1 MSRQSELYDRVAHEA
16 SAQVIRRYSTSF
28 GLATRLLGAGVRER
42 VEDVYALVRV
52 ADEIVDGVAE
62 EAHLDR
68 AAVEESLDAFEAETE
83 RALASG
89 YSANLVI
96 HAFVRTARATG
107 FGTELTAPF
116 FASMRADLRE
126 TVHTPESFESYV
138 YGSAEVVGLMC
149 LHVFLAAPDAGL
161 VSPAARERLVAGARR
176 LGSAFQ
182 KVNFLRDL
190 AADVDGLGRSYFPG
204 VDPRAFSETDKAALL
219 ADLDDDLAAAGAILP
234 ELPRSSRRAVLLA
247 HSLFAALADRIRATP
262 AEELLRARVSV
273 PTATKAALAA
283 RAAVSTLGPRL
294 GTGPARASRSAS
306 GPHRAVVIGGGI
318 GGLASAGLLARDGW
332 DVTLIEQREVV
343 GGRAGSWERD
353 GFRFDTGP
361 SWYLMP
367 EVFDHFF
374 RLMGTSA
381 AERLDLKRLDPGYR
395 VYSQGIEEPIDV
407 LADLESNL
415 ALFES
420 IEPGAGA
427 RMRVYLESARDTY
440 EVAKR
445 RFLYTSFASFLP
457 LLRRDVLSRTG
468 RLGRLLLT
476 PLDTFAATAVT
487 DNRLRQILGY
497 PAVFLGSS
505 PFAAPSMYH
514 LMSHLDL
521 ADGVLYPM
529 GGFTRL
535 IAAVAE
541 VAEEAG
547 VTVRTSS
554 PATRILT
561 ARAPRGSR
569 RGAEVVG
576 VEYEGPEG
584 TRRLPAELVVNA
596 SDLFTTE
603 QSLLPDE
610 LRSYPPEYWENR
622 EPGPSAV
629 LVLLGVRGALP
640 QLEHHTLL
648 FTSDWRENF
657 GRIFGEN
664 PSVPDPASIYVCR
677 PSATD
682 PGVAPEGHENLFV
695 LVPIPADTSIGHG
708 GIDGAGDAQVEAI
721 ADAAIRQIATWTG
734 AEDLAERIVVR
745 RTIGPADF
753 ESDLGAWR
761 GSMLGPAHILSQSA
775 FFRSGNAS
783 AHVDGLLFAGS
794 STIPGIG
801 LPMCVISAE
810 VMLKRVRGDVSTEP
824 LPVREAPSA
833 PVAPSVAPEREPEL
847 EPVPESVAAVAGE

>member
-28 GLATRLLGAGVRER
+28 GLATRLLGPGVRER

-62 EAHLDR
+62 EARLDR
-68 AAVEESLDAFEAETE
+68 AAVEEALDSFEAETE

-96 HAFVRTARATG
+96 HAFATTARATG
-107 FGTELTAPF
+107 IGTELTAPF

-126 TVHTPESFESYV
+126 TEHTAESFEAYV

-149 LHVFLAAPDAGL
+149 LQVFLAAPDAGL
-161 VSPAARERLVAGARR
+161 VPDAQRERLVAGARR

-204 VDPRAFSETDKAALL
+204 IDPRNFSEQDKAILL
-219 ADLDDDLAAAGAILP
+219 ADLDADLDAAGAIVP
-234 ELPRSSRRAVLLA
+234 ELPRSSRRAVRLA
-247 HSLFAALADRIRATP
+247 HSLFQALADRIRDTP

-273 PTATKAALAA
+273 PTATKAALAV
-283 RAAVSTLGPRL
+283 RAATSTLAPRL
-294 GTGPARASRSAS
+294 GQGPARAARSQT

-318 GGLASAGLLARDGW
+318 GGLASAALLARDGF
-332 DVTLIEQREVV
+332 DVTLLEAKDVV
-343 GGRAGSWERD
+343 GGRAGSWEKD

-381 AERLDLKRLDPGYR
+381 AERLDLVTLDPGYR
-395 VYSQGIEEPIDV
+395 VYSEGIDEPIDV

-420 IEPGAGA
+420 IEPGAGE
-427 RMRVYLESARDTY
+427 RLRSYLDSARDTY

-445 RFLYTSFASFLP
+445 RFLYTSFSSFLP
-457 LLRRDVLSRTG
+457 LLRRDVLSRTST
-468 RLGRLLLT
+468 LGRLLLT
-476 PLDTFAATAVT
+476 PLDTLAGKTVT

-505 PFAAPSMYH
+505 PFTAPSMYH

-529 GGFTRL
+529 GGITTL
-535 IAAVAE
+535 IDAVRD

-547 VTVRTSS
+547 VRIRTSS

-576 VEYEGPEG
+576 VEFEGPEG
-584 TRRLPAELVVNA
+584 TERVAADLVVNA

-610 LRSYPPEYWENR
+610 LRTYPPSYWENR

-629 LVLLGVRGALP
+629 LVLLGVRGELP

-648 FTSDWRENF
+648 FTEDWRDNF
-657 GRIFGEN
+657 ERIFGEN

-682 PGVAPEGHENLFV
+682 PSVAPDGHENLFV

-708 GIDGAGDAQVEAI
+708 GVDGAGDHRVEAI
-721 ADAAIRQIATWTG
+721 ADAVIEQIATWTG
-734 AEDLAERIVVR
+734 ATDLAERIVVR

-761 GSMLGPAHILSQSA
+761 GSMLGPSHVLAQSA
-775 FFRSGNAS
+775 FFRAGNIS
-783 AHVDGLLFAGS
+783 RHVDGLLFAGS

-801 LPMCVISAE
+801 LPMCLISAE

-824 LPVREAPSA
+824 LPVRLAPSA
-833 PVAPSVAPEREPEL
+833 PVAPVVAQAPPA
-847 EPVPESVAAVAGE
+847 ESLAVAGE

>member
-28 GLATRLLGAGVRER
+28 GLATRLLGHGVRER

-62 EAHLDR
+62 EARLDR
-68 AAVEESLDAFEAETE
+68 AAVEEALDAFEAETE
-83 RALASG
+83 RALGTG
-89 YSANLVI
+89 YSSNLVV
-96 HAFVRTARATG
+96 HAFARTARATG
-107 FGTELTAPF
+107 FGSELTRPF

-126 TVHTPESFESYV
+126 TEHTPESFEAYV

-161 VSPAARERLVAGARR
+161 VSEAQRARLVAGARR

-204 VDPRAFSETDKAALL
+204 VDPRAFSERDKAALL
-219 ADLDDDLAAAGAILP
+219 ADLDADLAEAGAIVP
-234 ELPRSSRRAVLLA
+234 ELPRSSRRAVRLA
-247 HSLFAALADRIRATP
+247 HSLFAALADRIRETP

-273 PTATKAALAA
+273 PTAQKAALAA
-283 RAAVSTLGPRL
+283 RAAVSTIGPRL
-294 GTGPARASRSAS
+294 GPGAARASRSAA

-318 GGLASAGLLARDGW
+318 GGLASAALLARDGW
-332 DVTLIEQREVV
+332 DVTLLERREVV

-381 AERLDLKRLDPGYR
+381 AERLDLVTLDPGYR
-395 VYSQGIEEPIDV
+395 VYSEGVDEPIDV

-420 IEPGAGA
+420 IEPGAGE
-427 RMRVYLESARDTY
+427 RMRAYLESARDTY

-468 RLGRLLLT
+468 TLGRLLLT
-476 PLDTFAATAVT
+476 PLDTFAGTAVT

-505 PFAAPSMYH
+505 PYTAPSMYH

-529 GGFTRL
+529 GGITTL
-535 IAAVAE
+535 IDAVKD

-547 VTVRTSS
+547 VRIRTSS

-561 ARAPRGSR
+561 TRAPRGSR

-576 VEYEGPEG
+576 VELEGPEG
-584 TRRLPAELVVNA
+584 AERISADLVVNA

-610 LRSYPPEYWENR
+610 LRTYPPAYWENR

-629 LVLLGVRGALP
+629 LVLLGVRGELP

-648 FTSDWRENF
+648 FTQDWHDNF
-657 GRIFGEN
+657 DRIFGEN

-682 PGVAPEGHENLFV
+682 PSVAPEGHENLFV

-708 GIDGAGDAQVEAI
+708 GVDGAGDARVEAI
-721 ADAAIRQIATWTG
+721 ADAVIEQIATWTG
-734 AEDLAERIVVR
+734 ADDLAERIVVR

-761 GSMLGPAHILSQSA
+761 GSMLGPSHVLSQSA
-775 FFRSGNAS
+775 FFRAGNVS
-783 AHVDGLLFAGS
+783 KHVDGLLFAGS

-801 LPMCVISAE
+801 LPMCLISAE

-824 LPVREAPSA
+824 LPVRGAPSA
-833 PVAPSVAPEREPEL
+833 PVAPSVDRAPEPARADR
-847 EPVPESVAAVAGE
+847 VAAGE

>member
-1 MSRQSELYDRVAHEA
+1 MTRQSELYDRVAHEA
-16 SAQVIRRYSTSF
+16 SAQVIRSYSTSF
-28 GLATRLLGAGVRER
+28 GLATRLLGRGVRER

-62 EAHLDR
+62 AAELDR
-68 AAVEESLDAFEAETE
+68 AAVEEALDAFEAETD
-83 RALASG
+83 RALDSG
-89 YSANLVI
+89 YSSNLVV
-96 HAFVRTARATG
+96 HAFARTARATG
-107 FGTELTAPF
+107 FGTELTRPF

-126 TVHTPESFESYV
+126 TVHTPESFERYV

-149 LHVFLAAPDAGL
+149 LHVFLAAPDAGH
-161 VSPAARERLVAGARR
+161 VAPAARERLVAGARR

-204 VDPRAFSETDKAALL
+204 VDPRAFSETDKAVLL
-219 ADLDDDLAAAGAILP
+219 ADLDDDLAEAAAIIP
-234 ELPRSSRRAVLLA
+234 ELPRSSRRAVVLA
-247 HSLFAALADRIRATP
+247 HSLFQALADRIRETP

-273 PTATKAALAA
+273 PTATKTALAA
-283 RAAVSTLGPRL
+283 RAAASTLAPRL
-294 GTGPARASRSAS
+294 GRGPARASRSAS

-318 GGLASAGLLARDGW
+318 GGLASAALLARDGW
-332 DVTLIEQREVV
+332 DVTVLEKREVV

-381 AERLDLKRLDPGYR
+381 DERLDLVKLDPGYR
-395 VYSQGIEEPIDV
+395 VYSEGVEEPLDV
-407 LADLESNL
+407 LADLESNI

-420 IEPGAGA
+420 VEPGSGE
-427 RMRVYLESARDTY
+427 RMRAYLESARDTY
-440 EVAKR
+440 EMAKR
-445 RFLYTSFASFLP
+445 RFLYTSFASFVP
-457 LLRRDVLSRTG
+457 LLRKDVLARTAT
-468 RLGRLLLT
+468 LGKLLLT
-476 PLDTFAATAVT
+476 SLDSLAGTAVT
-487 DNRLRQILGY
+487 DTRLRQILGY

-505 PFAAPSMYH
+505 PYDAPSMYH

-535 IAAVAE
+535 IEAVAE
-541 VAEEAG
+541 VGEEAG
-547 VTVRTSS
+547 VTIRTSS

-576 VEYEGPEG
+576 VEFEGPDGVE
-584 TRRLPAELVVNA
+584 RLPAELVVNA

-610 LRSYPPEYWENR
+610 QRTFPPQYWEDRN
-622 EPGPSAV
+622 PGPSAV
-629 LVLLGVRGALP
+629 LILLGVRGELP

-648 FTSDWRENF
+648 FTKDWRDNF

-664 PSVPDPASIYVCR
+664 PSVPDPASLYVCR

-682 PGVAPEGHENLFV
+682 PGVAPDGHENLFV

-708 GIDGAGDAQVEAI
+708 GVDGQGDARVEAI

-734 AEDLAERIVVR
+734 AADLADRIVVR

-753 ESDLGAWR
+753 ETDLGAWR
-761 GSMLGPAHILSQSA
+761 GSMLGPAHVLKQSA
-775 FFRSGNAS
+775 FFRAGNAS

-824 LPVREAPSA
+824 IPVRGAPDA
-833 PVAPSVAPEREPEL
+833 PVAPTVGAEVRD
-847 EPVPESVAAVAGE
+847 AVLAGPAE

>member
-1 MSRQSELYDRVAHEA
+1 MSRQSELYDRVAHES

-28 GLATRLLGAGVRER
+28 GLATRLLAPGVRER

-52 ADEIVDGVAE
+52 ADEIVDGVAA
-62 EAHLDR
+62 EARLDR

-89 YSANLVI
+89 YSSNLVI
-96 HAFVRTARATG
+96 HAFARTARATG
-107 FGTELTAPF
+107 FGTELTRPF

-126 TVHTPESFESYV
+126 TEHTPESFEAYV

-161 VSPAARERLVAGARR
+161 VSEAARERLVAGARR
-176 LGSAFQ
+176 LGAAFQ

-204 VDPRAFSETDKAALL
+204 VDPRAFSERDKASLL
-219 ADLDDDLAAAGAILP
+219 ADLDDDLAEAAAIVP

-247 HSLFAALADRIRATP
+247 HSLFVALADRIRATP

-273 PTATKAALAA
+273 PTAAKAALAA
-283 RAAVSTLGPRL
+283 KAAVSTLGPRL
-294 GTGPARASRSAS
+294 GPGPVRATRSRT

-318 GGLASAGLLARDGW
+318 GGLASAALLARDGY
-332 DVTLIEQREVV
+332 DVTLLEAREAV
-343 GGRAGSWERD
+343 GGRAGSWEHE

-381 AERLDLKRLDPGYR
+381 EERLDLVTLDPGYR
-395 VYSQGIEEPIDV
+395 VYSEGVDEPIDV

-420 IEPGAGA
+420 IEPGAGE
-427 RMRVYLESARDTY
+427 RMRAYLDSARDTY
-440 EVAKR
+440 EMAKR
-445 RFLYTSFASFLP
+445 RFLYTSFSSFLP

-529 GGFTRL
+529 GGFTKL
-535 IAAVAE
+535 IEAVAD

-561 ARAPRGSR
+561 ARSPRGGR

-576 VEYEGPEG
+576 VEFTGPDG
-584 TRRLPAELVVNA
+584 TERIPADLVVNA

-603 QSLLPDE
+603 QSLLPEE
-610 LRSYPPEYWENR
+610 LRTYPPAYWEKR

-629 LVLLGVRGALP
+629 LVLLGVRGELP
-640 QLEHHTLL
+640 ELEHHTLL
-648 FTSDWRENF
+648 FTKDWRDNF
-657 GRIFGEN
+657 DKIFGEH
-664 PSVPDPASIYVCR
+664 PTVPDPASIYVCR

-682 PGVAPEGHENLFV
+682 ASTAPEGHENLFV

-708 GIDGAGDAQVEAI
+708 GVDGAGDARVEAI
-721 ADAAIRQIATWTG
+721 ADQAIAQIASWTG
-734 AEDLAERIVVR
+734 ATDLAERIVVR

-761 GSMLGPAHILSQSA
+761 GSMLGPAHVLSQSA
-775 FFRSGNAS
+775 FFRAGNVS
-783 AHVDGLLFAGS
+783 RHVDGLLFAGS

-801 LPMCVISAE
+801 LPMCIISAE

-833 PVAPSVAPEREPEL
+833 PVAPVA
-847 EPVPESVAAVAGE
+847 VGE

>member
-28 GLATRLLGAGVRER
+28 GLATRLLGPGVRER

-62 EAHLDR
+62 EARLDR
-68 AAVEESLDAFEAETE
+68 AAVEEALDAFEAETE
-83 RALASG
+83 RALETG

-96 HAFVRTARATG
+96 HAFARTARATG

-126 TVHTPESFESYV
+126 TEHTPESFEAYV

-161 VSPAARERLVAGARR
+161 VSPAQRERLVAGARR

-204 VDPRAFSETDKAALL
+204 VDPRDFSEQDKAILL
-219 ADLDDDLAAAGAILP
+219 ADLDADLEAAAAIVP
-234 ELPRSSRRAVLLA
+234 ELPRSSRRAVRLA
-247 HSLFAALADRIRATP
+247 HSLFEALADRIRETP

-294 GTGPARASRSAS
+294 GQGPARAARSQS
-306 GPHRAVVIGGGI
+306 GSHRAVVIGGGI
-318 GGLASAGLLARDGW
+318 GGLASAALLARDGF
-332 DVTLIEQREVV
+332 DVTLLEAKDVV
-343 GGRAGSWERD
+343 GGRAGSWEND

-374 RLMGTSA
+374 QLMGSSA
-381 AERLDLKRLDPGYR
+381 AERLDLVTLDPGYR
-395 VYSQGIEEPIDV
+395 VYSEGIEEPIDV

-415 ALFES
+415 ALFER
-420 IEPGAGA
+420 IEPGAGE
-427 RMRVYLESARDTY
+427 RLRSYLDSARDTY

-445 RFLYTSFASFLP
+445 RFLYTSFSSFLP
-457 LLRRDVLSRTG
+457 LLRRDVLSRTST
-468 RLGRLLLT
+468 LGRLLLT
-476 PLDTFAATAVT
+476 PLDTLAGKTVT

-505 PFAAPSMYH
+505 PFSAPSMYH

-529 GGFTRL
+529 GGITTL
-535 IAAVAE
+535 IDAVRD

-547 VTVRTSS
+547 VRIRTSS

-569 RGAEVVG
+569 WDAEVVG
-576 VEYEGPEG
+576 VEFEGPEG
-584 TRRLPAELVVNA
+584 TGQIAADLVVNA

-610 LRSYPPEYWENR
+610 LRTYPPSYWENR

-629 LVLLGVRGALP
+629 LVLLGVRGELP

-648 FTSDWRENF
+648 FTQDWRDNF

-682 PGVAPEGHENLFV
+682 PSVAPEGHENLFV

-708 GIDGAGDAQVEAI
+708 GVDGAGDARVEAI
-721 ADAAIRQIATWTG
+721 ADAVIEQIATWTG
-734 AEDLAERIVVR
+734 ATDLAERIVVR

-761 GSMLGPAHILSQSA
+761 GSMLGPSHVLSQSA
-775 FFRSGNAS
+775 FFRAGNIS
-783 AHVDGLLFAGS
+783 KHVDGLLFAGS

-801 LPMCVISAE
+801 LPMCLISAE

-824 LPVREAPSA
+824 LPVRDAPAA
-833 PVAPSVAPEREPEL
+833 PVAPDVTEASRV
-847 EPVPESVAAVAGE
+847 PVAVAGE

>member
-1 MSRQSELYDRVAHEA
+1 MSRQSELYDRVAHES
-16 SAQVIRRYSTSF
+16 SARVIRRYSTSF
-28 GLATRLLGAGVRER
+28 GLATRLLAAGVRER

-62 EAHLDR
+62 EARLDR
-68 AAVEESLDAFEAETE
+68 EAVEEALDAFEAETE
-83 RALASG
+83 RALATG
-89 YSANLVI
+89 YSSNLVI
-96 HAFVRTARATG
+96 HAFAKTARATG
-107 FGTELTAPF
+107 IDAELTRPF

-126 TVHTPESFESYV
+126 TVHTPESFEAYV

-149 LHVFLAAPDAGL
+149 LRVFLAADDAGL
-161 VSPAARERLVAGARR
+161 VSGSSRARLVAGARR
-176 LGSAFQ
+176 LGAAFQ

-204 VDPRAFSETDKAALL
+204 VDPRAFSERDKAALL
-219 ADLDDDLAAAGAILP
+219 ADLDDDLEAAGAIVA

-247 HSLFAALADRIRATP
+247 HSLFAALAERIRATP
-262 AEELLRARVSV
+262 AERLLRARVSV

-283 RAAVSTLGPRL
+283 KAAVSTLGPRL
-294 GTGPARASRSAS
+294 GPGPARAARSAN

-318 GGLASAGLLARDGW
+318 GGLASAALLARDGW
-332 DVTLIEQREVV
+332 DVTLLEARDAL
-343 GGRAGSWERD
+343 GGRAGSWEKD

-381 AERLDLKRLDPGYR
+381 DERLDLVKLDPGYR
-395 VYSQGIEEPIDV
+395 VYSEGIDEPLDV
-407 LADLESNL
+407 RADLEANL
-415 ALFES
+415 ALFERV
-420 IEPGAGA
+420 EPGSGE
-427 RMRVYLESARDTY
+427 RMRRYLDSARDTY

-445 RFLYTSFASFLP
+445 RFLYSSFASFLP
-457 LLRRDVLSRTG
+457 LMRRDVLRRTG
-468 RLGRLLLT
+468 KLGKLLLT
-476 PLDTFAATAVT
+476 PLDTFAATAVSE
-487 DNRLRQILGY
+487 NRLRQILGY

-505 PFAAPSMYH
+505 PFTAPSMYH

-521 ADGVLYPM
+521 ADGVLYPR
-529 GGFTRL
+529 GGFTTL
-535 IAAVAE
+535 IEAVAD
-541 VAEEAG
+541 VAKEAG
-547 VTVRTSS
+547 VRLRTSS

-576 VEYEGPEG
+576 VEFAGADGLE
-584 TRRLPAELVVNA
+584 RLPAELVVNA

-603 QSLLPDE
+603 QSLLPKE
-610 LRSYPPEYWENR
+610 LRSYPPEYWESR

-629 LVLLGVRGALP
+629 LVLLGVRGELP
-640 QLEHHTLL
+640 QLQHHTLL
-648 FTSDWRENF
+648 FTRDWRDNF

-682 PGVAPEGHENLFV
+682 SSVAPEGYENLFV
-695 LVPIPADTSIGHG
+695 LVPIPADTSIGRG
-708 GIDGAGDAQVEAI
+708 GVDGAGDARVEAI
-721 ADAAIRQIATWTG
+721 ADSAIEQIASWTG
-734 AEDLAERIVVR
+734 ASDLAERIVVR

-761 GSMLGPAHILSQSA
+761 GSMLGPSHVLSQSA
-775 FFRSGNAS
+775 FFRAGNVS
-783 AHVDGLLFAGS
+783 ATVGGLLFAGS

-824 LPVREAPSA
+824 LPVRGVPTP
-833 PVAPSVAPEREPEL
+833 PVAPQVGAP
-847 EPVPESVAAVAGE
+847 VGE